1 MLPDL
6 VELEIPKFFELEL
19 KPEARFGKVELVIDN
34 APGRGGISVRVE
46 PKNPTSARMEA
57 FCERGDDVVYLTVG
71 AHTHMEVPLQGLRY
85 SRLAGLAE
93 LASIIGA
100 VKRGEMSE
108 TLWSKH
114 GRIVR
119 SEASLRIADRL
130 LKIKTLSPF
139 SLPFG
144 RSKEVREYEPY

>member
-1 MLPDL
+1 MLPDS
-6 VELEIPKFFELEL
+6 VELEIPSFFKLELE
-19 KPEARFGKVELVIDN
+19 PEARFGKVEVLIEH
-34 APGRGGISVRVE
+34 APGRDGTSVRVE
-46 PKNPTSARMEA
+46 PKNPASARMEA
-57 FCERGDDVVYLTVG
+57 FCERGNDIVYLTVG
-71 AHTHMEVPLQGLRY
+71 AHTHMEVPLEGCRY

-119 SEASLRIADRL
+119 SEASIRIADRR
-130 LKIKTLSPF
+130 LKIESLSPF

-144 RSKEVREYEPY
+144 RSKEVREYQPY